1 MTRKAN
7 GNRSRITVIRKKR
20 RGAFTFLMAVM
31 RAHQETDELSEF
43 RASQGALREV
53 REDGIECRLLTRGT
67 V

>member
-1 MTRKAN
+1 
-7 GNRSRITVIRKKR
+7 
-20 RGAFTFLMAVM
+20 MAVM

-53 REDGIECRLLTRGT
+53 REDGIDRLLTRGT